1 MTKYWGYES
10 RANNKHVMLLDFW
23 ITIGRGAVQSGIAG
37 RPSVKATA
45 GYPNLSRNE
54 RAINIKM
61 ELPIA
66 LFEAPSLSASIKVDS
81 PAQAVTINAETVAEA
96 VRQVIGMDVD
106 IQVSRPEEGAPGSI
120 VIKQE
125 GER

>member
-10 RANNKHVMLLDFW
+10 RANGTPVILLDFW
-23 ITIGRGAVQSGIAG
+23 LTIGRGVVQSGMGG

-45 GYPNLSRNE
+45 GYPNLARNE

-61 ELPIA
+61 ELPVA

-81 PAQAVTINAETVAEA
+81 PAQAVTINAETIAEA

-106 IQVSRPEEGAPGSI
+106 IQISRGD
-120 VIKQE
+120 
-125 GER
+125 GE

>member
-1 MTKYWGYES
+1 MKYWGYES
-10 RANNKHVMLLDFW
+10 RANGKHVLLLDFW
-23 ITIGRGAVQSGIAG
+23 LTIGRGQGNSD

-45 GYPNLSRNE
+45 GYPSLARNE
-54 RAINIKM
+54 RAINMKM

-66 LFEAPSLSASIKVDS
+66 LFEAPSLSASITVES

-106 IQVSRPEEGAPGSI
+106 IQISRGDEN
-120 VIKQE
+120 
-125 GER
+125 

>member
-1 MTKYWGYES
+1 MKYWGYES
-10 RANNKHVMLLDFW
+10 RANEKHVLLLDFW
-23 ITIGRGAVQSGIAG
+23 LTIGRGQNNSD

-45 GYPNLSRNE
+45 GYPNLARNE
-54 RAINIKM
+54 RAINLKM

-81 PAQAVTINAETVAEA
+81 PAQAVTIDAETVAEA

-106 IQVSRPEEGAPGSI
+106 IQISRGEE
-120 VIKQE
+120 E
-125 GER
+125 

>member
-1 MTKYWGYES
+1 MKYWGYES
-10 RANNKHVMLLDFW
+10 RANGKHVLLLDFW
-23 ITIGRGAVQSGIAG
+23 LTIGRGQGNSD

-45 GYPNLSRNE
+45 GYPSLARNE
-54 RAINIKM
+54 RAINMKM

-66 LFEAPSLSASIKVDS
+66 LFEAPSLSASITVDS

-106 IQVSRPEEGAPGSI
+106 IQISRGD
-120 VIKQE
+120 
-125 GER
+125 GE

>member
-1 MTKYWGYES
+1 MSTFHWGYES
-10 RANNKHVMLLDFW
+10 RANGKAVMLLDFW
-23 ITIGRGAVQSGIAG
+23 ITITRCPRGG

-45 GYPNLSRNE
+45 RYPALGRNE
-54 RAINIKM
+54 RAINLKM

-96 VRQVIGMDVD
+96 VRQAIGMDVD
-106 IQVSRPEEGAPGSI
+106 IQVNRGGDHD
-120 VIKQE
+120 
-125 GER
+125 

>member
-1 MTKYWGYES
+1 MMKFWGHES
-10 RANNKHVMLLDFW
+10 RANGKHVLLLDFW
-23 ITIGRGAVQSGIAG
+23 LTIGRGAGPAG
-37 RPSVKATA
+37 RPNVKATA
-45 GYPNLSRNE
+45 GYPTLARNE

-96 VRQVIGMDVD
+96 VRQAIGMDVD
-106 IQVSRPEEGAPGSI
+106 IQINRGD
-120 VIKQE
+120 
-125 GER
+125 ERG